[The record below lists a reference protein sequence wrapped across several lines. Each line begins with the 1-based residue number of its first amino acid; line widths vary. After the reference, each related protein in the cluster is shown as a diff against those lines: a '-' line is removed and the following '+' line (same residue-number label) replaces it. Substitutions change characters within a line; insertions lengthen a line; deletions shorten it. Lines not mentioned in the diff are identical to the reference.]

1 MNTTLSYNTSSALR
15 GNLVLLR
22 ANTLRLL
29 LPLSEVGAARHL
41 DATPLPSDQ
50 PGLFEHR
57 GAEGTQTLIALS
69 DAMRPLLT
77 YPALRF
83 VITPIQ
89 SAYGVMLFSWDEVSV
104 LIDADLQARPVPA
117 GLISRERAVQHF
129 VELGERIAF
138 CCTAQR
144 LTDFALQ
151 TEP

>member
-1 MNTTLSYNTSSALR
+1 MNATLSPNAPSALR

-29 LPLSEVGAARHL
+29 LPLSEVGTARHL
-41 DATPLPSDQ
+41 DATPLPSEQ

-57 GAEGTQTLIALS
+57 GTEGNQTLIALS
-69 DAMRPLLT
+69 DAMLPLLT

-89 SAYGVMLFSWDEVSV
+89 SAYGLVLFAWDEVSV

-117 GLISRERAVQHF
+117 GLVSRKNAVQHF
-129 VELGERIAF
+129 VEMGDKLAF
-138 CCTAQR
+138 CCDAQG
-144 LTDFALQ
+144 LTDFALRM
-151 TEP
+151 ES

>member
-1 MNTTLSYNTSSALR
+1 MNATLSHNTPTVLR

-29 LPLSEVGAARHL
+29 LPLSEVGGARHL

-57 GAEGTQTLIALS
+57 GAEGSQTLIALS
-69 DAMRPLLT
+69 DAMRPLLA

-104 LIDADLQARPVPA
+104 LIDANLHAQSVPA
-117 GLISRERAVQHF
+117 GSVSRESAVQHF
-129 VELGERIAF
+129 VEMGDKIAF
-138 CCTAQR
+138 CCTAQK
-144 LTDFALQ
+144 LTDFALEM
-151 TEP
+151 EP